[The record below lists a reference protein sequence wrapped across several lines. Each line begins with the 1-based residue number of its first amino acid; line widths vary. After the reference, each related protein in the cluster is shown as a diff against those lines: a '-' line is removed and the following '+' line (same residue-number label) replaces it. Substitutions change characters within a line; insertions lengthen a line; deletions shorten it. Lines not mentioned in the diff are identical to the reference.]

1 MPEFEASLTYR
12 VRAGLLNGLG
22 QPTAVREVTPQLG
35 FRECEHHSD
44 VTGQDTRHTGS
55 LLPAR
60 RCHPA
65 ATPAVPLRAIL
76 RQTIL
81 LLLCLRFLKVLCVC
95 HCVSV
100 EVRGLPSE
108 DETLLLSCGGH
119 RRGDIRKRCD

>member
-60 RCHPA
+60 RSHPA

-76 RQTIL
+76 RQNIL
-81 LLLCLRFLKVLCVC
+81 LLLCIRFLKVCLHLFCVC
-95 HCVSV
+95 V
-100 EVRGLPSE
+100 
-108 DETLLLSCGGH
+108 TA
-119 RRGDIRKRCD
+119 